1 MNCGT
6 SSPAPAS
13 SRARSEIPGYLR
25 HPVLSDVC
33 RHTSGACPS
42 DTHRK
47 RVQIAFFCLALLCI
61 EPEADL
67 LPRRRPF
74 TASFGC
80 LLSFSF
86 PIAFLRRV
94 NPFSQTSAPSH
105 HPEFARPLR
114 VQRRG
119 EVPLRLL
126 HPSLASV
133 LTALVGQHAKVLPSE
148 SLPCSPYA
156 YSPKM

>member
-1 MNCGT
+1 MELLRQLLQVVVHG
-6 SSPAPAS
+6 
-13 SRARSEIPGYLR
+13 ARSLGICGILSCPMCAGIHR
-25 HPVLSDVC
+25 VLVQVTRTANVC
-33 RHTSGACPS
+33 
-42 DTHRK
+42 K
-47 RVQIAFFCLALLCI
+47 FAFFCLALLCI

-94 NPFSQTSAPSH
+94 IRSH
-105 HPEFARPLR
+105 KLLLLLTILNLPRPLR